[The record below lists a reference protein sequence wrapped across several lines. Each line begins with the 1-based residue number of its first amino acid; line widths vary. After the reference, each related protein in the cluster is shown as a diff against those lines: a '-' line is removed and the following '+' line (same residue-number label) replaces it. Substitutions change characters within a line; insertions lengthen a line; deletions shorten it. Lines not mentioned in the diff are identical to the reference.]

1 MKPEIDS
8 MKVSINS
15 KNKRGRFKKV
25 CFLTI
30 CAWLLFSQLYAQEF
44 MPEKKYPQQYFQWP
58 VGAIK
63 ALVANF
69 GELRANHYHMGLDC
83 RTEQAEN
90 KPILAAA
97 DGYIAKVK
105 IEPWG
110 FGRALYVNH
119 PNGMTTLY
127 AHLNDFYPALEQYIK
142 QQQYKMES
150 WKLFIDLPADL
161 FPVEKGQLIA
171 YSGNTG
177 GSQGPHLHFEVRD
190 TKTDKVLNPLL
201 MGFPIPDNI
210 APDVLRLAVYDRS
223 VSTYEQ
229 TPKIYPLKK
238 VNGVYTPAGGKIAI
252 NTQKVSFAITAWD
265 RYSGSTNQN
274 GIYEAVLYDNEEPVI
289 GFQMDSISYLE
300 TRFLNAHIDYKL
312 RAAGGPYLQHLSKLP
327 GNDDVIYYSNGSDGV
342 LDLDTKDPR
351 SISIK
356 VADPNGNTSTVKFE
370 MNRSGLTTTRKSLPE
385 QSQQSFYPGY
395 VNIFENDRVQFYL
408 PANAIYDSFH
418 FKFNETKDV
427 NGKPIYQLHQATVP
441 VHTYF
446 PINIKGNFETKD
458 TGKIVMYR
466 FYGAKKDYKKAIP
479 HNGWYKASFREF
491 GNYQLLVDSTP
502 PNVTAVGFTNNMN
515 TAKLSRLLFV
525 VTDDTEEI
533 DNFTATLNGKW
544 IRFSNDK
551 GRNFIYKFDENC
563 GPGSHELVITAKDQ
577 VGNTTTKTYQFTR

>member
-1 MKPEIDS
+1 MNVGKILITEDRS
-8 MKVSINS
+8 FYRV
-15 KNKRGRFKKV
+15 
-25 CFLTI
+25 FLAAI
-30 CAWLLFSQLYAQEF
+30 LLLITEGGVANAQSF
-44 MPEKKYPQQYFQWP
+44 MPVKQYPQQYFQWP

-83 RTEQAEN
+83 RTEQVEN

-127 AHLNDFYPALEQYIK
+127 AHLNDFYPALEKYIK
-142 QQQYKMES
+142 EQQYKMES
-150 WKLFIDLPADL
+150 WELFMDLPADL
-161 FPVEKGQLIA
+161 FPVEKGMLIA

-177 GSQGPHLHFEVRD
+177 GSQGPHLHFEIRD

-223 VSTYEQ
+223 QSTYEQ

-238 VNGVYTPAGGKIAI
+238 VNGVYMPVGGKISI

-265 RYSGSTNQN
+265 RYTGSTNQN
-274 GIYEAVLYDNEEPVI
+274 GIYEAVLYDNNKPVI
-289 GFQMDSISYLE
+289 GFQMNNISYLE
-300 TRFLNAHIDYKL
+300 TRYLNAHIDFKL
-312 RAAGGPYLQHLSKLP
+312 RASGGPYLQHLSKLP
-327 GNDDVIYYSNGSDGV
+327 GNHDVIYTSNGSDGV
-342 LDLDTKDPR
+342 LQLGADDAR
-351 SISIK
+351 NIRIQ
-356 VADPNGNTSTVKFE
+356 VADPNGNSSTIKFE
-370 MNRSGLTTTRKSLPE
+370 INSTGLSAIRKNIPA
-385 QSQQSFYPGY
+385 QTQQTFHPGFF
-395 VNIFENDRVQFYL
+395 NIFENDQVQFHL
-408 PANAIYDSFH
+408 PPNAIYDSFH
-418 FKFNETKDV
+418 FNYKQTKDV
-427 NGKPIYQLHQATVP
+427 NGQPIYQLHQATVP

-446 PINIKGNFETKD
+446 PISIKGWFSMVD
-458 TGKIVMYR
+458 TGKVVMYR
-466 FYGAKKDYKKAIP
+466 YYESRKDYKKAHY

-491 GNYQLLVDSTP
+491 GNYQLLLDTIP
-502 PNVTAVGFTNNMN
+502 PSIRPVGFTNNMN

-525 VTDDTEEI
+525 VEDDTEEI
-533 DNFTATLNGKW
+533 DDFTATLNGKW

-551 GRNFIYKFDENC
+551 GRNFIYKFDEYC
-563 GPGSHELVITAKDQ
+563 GPGSHELVITATDQ
-577 VGNTTTKTYQFTR
+577 VGNTSTKTYQFTR